1 MERPI
6 ILHLIPSLSLVG
18 GTVAKV
24 YTLVSNSKFKHIIY
38 YHRGI
43 TNQNYVE
50 QWRQNK
56 NCLLIEG
63 HNKRNYIKETYDI
76 YKIIKQY
83 NVNIIH
89 TYFPP
94 ETIKASILK
103 MIIPN
108 IKAIRSFEGNVK
120 QGLIKKSIIFFSLR
134 SFDCTIFISK
144 YVMNYY
150 RDKIPDKLLKKSVII
165 YNSASRINT
174 TNKTIQHLAN
184 NKKLVSVSG
193 LNPSKNLFVIIEA
206 LYILKKEGYEL
217 QLDILGD
224 GPLKEAL
231 QNKINSYD
239 LQRNIHLRGFSN
251 DVIQYLDN
259 SSIFLHPADNEGFG
273 IAVIEAMQRCCA
285 VIVSNKGGLPEIIT
299 DDEDGLI
306 ADAYN
311 AKDWACCILRLIN
324 NQDLIDK
331 LGKAAYVT
339 ASNKF
344 SVEKYVTSHD
354 NLYQNLV

>member
-1 MERPI
+1 MKEPI
-6 ILHLIPSLSLVG
+6 ILHLIPCLSLTG

-24 YTLVSNSKFKHIIY
+24 YTLVSNSRYKHIIY
-38 YHRGI
+38 YNRGI
-43 TNQNYVE
+43 TNKNYIE

-56 NCLLIEG
+56 NSLLIEG
-63 HNKRNYIKETYDI
+63 YNKKNYIKNI
-76 YKIIKQY
+76 YKIHKIISQH
-83 NVNIIH
+83 NVNIVH
-89 TYFPP
+89 VYFPP
-94 ETIKASILK
+94 ETMIASILK

-108 IKAIRSFEGNVK
+108 IKVIRSFEGNVK
-120 QGLIKKSIIFFSLR
+120 QGLIKKNIIFHSLQN
-134 SFDCTIFISK
+134 FDYAIFISK
-144 YVMNYY
+144 YVKNYY
-150 RDKIPDKLLKKSVII
+150 CDKIPEKLLEKSIII
-165 YNSASRINT
+165 YNSASKIKT
-174 TNKTIQHLAN
+174 INKTIQHFAK

-206 LYILKKEGYEL
+206 LYILKKKGYDL

-224 GPLKEAL
+224 GSLREAL

-239 LQRNIHLRGFSN
+239 LQSNIHLRGFSN

-259 SSIFLHPADNEGFG
+259 SSVFLHPADNEGFG
-273 IAVIEAMQRCCA
+273 IAVIEAMQRYCA

-299 DDEDGLI
+299 DNVDGLI

-311 AKDWACCILRLIN
+311 AKEWACCIIRLLN

-344 SVEKYVTSHD
+344 SINKYVTSHD
-354 NLYQNLV
+354 NLYQKLV